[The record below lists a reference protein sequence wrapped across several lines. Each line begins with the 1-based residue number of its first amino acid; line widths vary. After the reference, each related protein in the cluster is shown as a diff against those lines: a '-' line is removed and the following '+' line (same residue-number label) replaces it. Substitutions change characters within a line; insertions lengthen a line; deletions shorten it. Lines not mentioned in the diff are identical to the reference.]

1 MINTIHDISSA
12 LEGGTKTFYTTG
24 REGPY
29 SRTWDKKA
37 ITLCTAAS
45 HQERLWENK
54 FCYPIQSNGE
64 HTLWTPPVADFL
76 RALHWPSL
84 TLPPPAS
91 QLDNSEE
98 KTCFV
103 PVYFSGSKSWS
114 IGRVLRC
121 WCPNSSSATDWFL
134 HNIDKASTIGS
145 QPTFTFCL
153 RNTKMANHAKIMQHH
168 PPPHLLKFFFNW
180 KPFPFWFFAFML
192 LVVLLVMWWC
202 TKCGDAPNV
211 EMPQM
216 WRCTK
221 CGDGFHVF
229 KIFPW
234 FS

>member
-84 TLPPPAS
+84 TLPPRPLNWITQRRRLVLYQCIS
-91 QLDNSEE
+91 SEVQNLVHWQGP
-98 KTCFV
+98 KV
-103 PVYFSGSKSWS
+103 FSPQQYKCYWL
-114 IGRVLRC
+114 V
-121 WCPNSSSATDWFL
+121 L
-134 HNIDKASTIGS
+134 HNIVIKRLSLGWNRWCPLSLSASVVPKW
-145 QPTFTFCL
+145 Q
-153 RNTKMANHAKIMQHH
+153 IMQKYSNTPQGQGFGLSDSWH
-168 PPPHLLKFFFNW
+168 PKNTTS
-180 KPFPFWFFAFML
+180 
-192 LVVLLVMWWC
+192 
-202 TKCGDAPNV
+202 TK
-211 EMPQM
+211 Q
-216 WRCTK
+216 K
-221 CGDGFHVF
+221 CNY
-229 KIFPW
+229 
-234 FS
+234 SRR

>member
-84 TLPPPAS
+84 TLPPPRPLNWITQRRRLVLYQCISAGPKVGP
-91 QLDNSEE
+91 LA
-98 KTCFV
+98 
-103 PVYFSGSKSWS
+103 GSWDVDAPT
-114 IGRVLRC
+114 VLVLL
-121 WCPNSSSATDWFL
+121 TGFL

-168 PPPHLLKFFFNW
+168 PPPHLLKFFLTESPSLFD
-180 KPFPFWFFAFML
+180 FLLLCFLLFFLWCGDAPN
-192 LVVLLVMWWC
+192 VVMHQMWWC

-211 EMPQM
+211 EMHQM
-216 WRCTK
+216 WW
-221 CGDGFHVF
+221 
-229 KIFPW
+229 W
-234 FS
+234 FSCF

>member
-1 MINTIHDISSA
+1 MWITQRRRLVLYQCISAGPKVGPLAGSWDVDA
-12 LEGGTKTFYTTG
+12 PTVLVLLTG
-24 REGPY
+24 
-29 SRTWDKKA
+29 
-37 ITLCTAAS
+37 
-45 HQERLWENK
+45 
-54 FCYPIQSNGE
+54 
-64 HTLWTPPVADFL
+64 
-76 RALHWPSL
+76 
-84 TLPPPAS
+84 
-91 QLDNSEE
+91 
-98 KTCFV
+98 
-103 PVYFSGSKSWS
+103 
-114 IGRVLRC
+114 
-121 WCPNSSSATDWFL
+121 FL
-134 HNIDKASTIGS
+134 HNIDEASTIGS